1 MKICDLLKET
11 HIVFDLKPGDKE
23 QVLTNFTQELK
34 RRNLI
39 QDDKAVIRELLKRES
54 LGSTG
59 LEKGFAV
66 PHALMDDVQEA
77 FLALGIV
84 KKGTDFE
91 AVDLTPTFVLL
102 LLLGNSARPG
112 IQLKILAHI
121 CRLVKETKFV
131 EKVQK
136 IKNPQEICRLF
147 ENEEEKIG

>member
-1 MKICDLLKET
+1 MKICDLLNET
-11 HIVFDLKPGDKE
+11 HIVFELEPGDKA
-23 QVLTNFTQELK
+23 QVLTDFTQELN

-39 QDDKAVIRELLKRES
+39 QDDKAVLRELLKRES

-66 PHALMDDVQEA
+66 PHALMDDQEA

-84 KKGTDFE
+84 RKGTDFE
-91 AVDLTPTFVLL
+91 AVDQAPTFVLL

-136 IKNPQEICRLF
+136 IENPQEVCRLF